1 MKNSIKP
8 ITNLILLLIILTVTS
23 CKKENTFTDYKFAK
37 KDNIITCKNQ
47 NNKLITEALLSF
59 ENDISVYYA
68 DLTKNDLAKAYS
80 IFLSSAPVNT
90 LKYQEVVSPHSIKVF
105 EALKNEAGLWDANNP
120 NSHLNYK
127 GDLLTCIVDNF
138 RDKKL
143 KTTYNALV
151 TTNSMKPALL
161 ASPVA
166 RDYRTIVFDKYLSAY
181 IALDLYYAKFFDI
194 DLSSVTEKAIIE

>member
-1 MKNSIKP
+1 MKWTINF
-8 ITNLILLLIILTVTS
+8 ILLLAVLTVIS
-23 CKKENTFTDYKFAK
+23 CKKENTFTDYKFAE
-37 KDNIITCKNQ
+37 KDPIITCENQ
-47 NNKLITEALLSF
+47 NNALLTEALLSF
-59 ENDISVYYA
+59 ENDISIYYA

-90 LKYQEVVSPHSIKVF
+90 LNYQKVVSPHSIKVF
-105 EALKNEAGLWDANNP
+105 EALKNEAGLWDANNL

-161 ASPVA
+161 VSPVA
-166 RDYRTIVFDKYLSAY
+166 RNYRSIVFDKYLSTY

-194 DLSSVTEKAIIE
+194 DLSNITEKPGIE